1 MSDPVSTVR
10 HHTISTL
17 PISASSATAS
27 KGGGTLK
34 RRRASRELTE
44 GFGSLFAAI
53 ILRPVGIWMHGK
65 SNAEAWQ
72 RYIKEKMTHALSRRS
87 GWFLFLLAFV
97 VYREVFETVLFYAAL
112 WAQGD
117 GLAMLGGAAAAKAG
131 GEVHIADYGLQR
143 TPLMRALFRA
153 IIQNLDG
160 RVNTEP
166 NARGVLSDRMREAG
180 FRSVEETLVIRT
192 LSGSLSLYR
201 GVRA

>member
-1 MSDPVSTVR
+1 
-10 HHTISTL
+10 
-17 PISASSATAS
+17 
-27 KGGGTLK
+27 
-34 RRRASRELTE
+34 
-44 GFGSLFAAI
+44 
-53 ILRPVGIWMHGK
+53 MHGK
-65 SNAEAWQ
+65 SNAEAWE